1 MKKNSFIDYLKTLPD
16 NSGQLVDLK
25 HSNGIIRC
33 FFMWFYNDNKIDL
46 RPIDSMSIISV
57 DSINFNKITK
67 I

>member
-1 MKKNSFIDYLKTLPD
+1 MENNSFIDYLKTLPD